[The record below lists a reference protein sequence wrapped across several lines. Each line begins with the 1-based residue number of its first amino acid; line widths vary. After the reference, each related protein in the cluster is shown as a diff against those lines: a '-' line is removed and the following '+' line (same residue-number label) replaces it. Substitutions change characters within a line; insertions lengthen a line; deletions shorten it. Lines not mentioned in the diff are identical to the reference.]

1 MSEIERP
8 PGEPARQPPDQSL
21 LPPAN
26 PESLGVPAW
35 APPPPPAPPTGTT
48 LWHRLAAGVVVAT
61 VVAGAAGA
69 GIGWSVARAIHPPAS
84 TAQTITPSTQPQTDS
99 ESPIRPTTPRIR
111 GSLDPKA
118 IAAKVDPAIVDINT
132 IVGTGQ
138 AAGTGMIIG
147 SSGEVLTND
156 HVIQGSTKITVTIAG
171 RSQSYTAH
179 LIAAVPTADIA
190 VIQIEGASGLPTVS
204 FASSSTLVVGD
215 SIVAIGNAL
224 GQGGT
229 PAVSQ
234 GSITALDQTITASE
248 AGAKAEQLAG
258 MIQSDATI
266 YPGDSGGPLLNSFA
280 QVVGMITAGQ
290 VQGVRNSPSNVSYAI
305 ASDTLLDVVNQ
316 IRSHATNSAIR
327 YSQDA
332 YIGVNARTLDAATAA
347 QLGLNV
353 SSGALVRS
361 VVPGSPAAG
370 AGITR
375 DSVITSVGG
384 TPVTSIDTLGTAIK
398 AHKPGEK
405 VSVSWVNQSGPH
417 TATLTLS
424 GMNP

>member
-1 MSEIERP
+1 M
-8 PGEPARQPPDQSL
+8 L
-21 LPPAN
+21 F
-26 PESLGVPAW
+26 
-35 APPPPPAPPTGTT
+35 
-48 LWHRLAAGVVVAT
+48 
-61 VVAGAAGA
+61 
-69 GIGWSVARAIHPPAS
+69 
-84 TAQTITPSTQPQTDS
+84 
-99 ESPIRPTTPRIR
+99 
-111 GSLDPKA
+111 
-118 IAAKVDPAIVDINT
+118 
-132 IVGTGQ
+132 
-138 AAGTGMIIG
+138 
-147 SSGEVLTND
+147 
-156 HVIQGSTKITVTIAG
+156 
-171 RSQSYTAH
+171 RS
-179 LIAAVPTADIA
+179 TADIA
-190 VIQIEGASGLPTVS
+190 VIQIEGVSGLPTVS
-204 FASSSTLVVGD
+204 FASSSTLAVGD
-215 SIVAIGNAL
+215 SIFAIGNAL

-234 GSITALDQTITASE
+234 GSIRALDQTITASQ

-266 YPGDSGGPLLNSFA
+266 YPGDSGGPLLNSSA

-290 VQGVRNSPSNVSYAI
+290 VQGVRNSPSNVNYAI

-327 YSQDA
+327 YIQDA
-332 YIGVNARTLDAATAA
+332 YIGVNAQTLDAATTA

-361 VVPGSPAAG
+361 VVSGAPAAA

-384 TPVTSIDTLGTAIK
+384 TPVTSIDTLGPAIK

-405 VSVSWVNQSGPH
+405 VSITWVNQSGPH